1 MFNPKKPY
9 SDPRQQPF
17 PDILLISLCESRR
30 HQLAHGNLK
39 TMVVNH
45 TPLDPMLDE
54 ELPRVS
60 RAEEISR
67 DEVLKLNQMQIIIII
82 PAYSIKKNNPYQM

>member
-1 MFNPKKPY
+1 
-9 SDPRQQPF
+9 
-17 PDILLISLCESRR
+17 
-30 HQLAHGNLK
+30 
-39 TMVVNH
+39 MVVNH

-67 DEVLKLNQMQIIIII
+67 DEILKLNQMQIIIII
-82 PAYSIKKNNPYQM
+82 PAYPIKKNNPYQR